1 MKYKGK
7 TLTLFTPHKGQDE
20 LRHVIRKRR
29 SLGKV
34 LRERGCETMSWKSV
48 KLENANAVFH
58 AKTKHKIYPQQNVSA
73 IFFLP
78 GTNQFCTR
86 N

>member
-1 MKYKGK
+1 
-7 TLTLFTPHKGQDE
+7 
-20 LRHVIRKRR
+20 
-29 SLGKV
+29 
-34 LRERGCETMSWKSV
+34 MSWKSV